1 MSKPLGVK
9 EKEIDFQSTEQ
20 ILPPS
25 PPGVCMCVFVVL
37 RFCVT
42 WTFCSDLMMSNV
54 VENWTQN
61 MQLQFIETWVLAS
74 SRELYE
80 VQIYTSTVCKAKWQM
95 PDDLKIDTTGLFGKA
110 ENLSSE
116 VYMSTISSA
125 EKNKNKK
132 LFDIIENWLLKYY

>member
-1 MSKPLGVK
+1 
-9 EKEIDFQSTEQ
+9 
-20 ILPPS
+20 
-25 PPGVCMCVFVVL
+25 
-37 RFCVT
+37 
-42 WTFCSDLMMSNV
+42 MSNV

>member
-1 MSKPLGVK
+1 
-9 EKEIDFQSTEQ
+9 
-20 ILPPS
+20 
-25 PPGVCMCVFVVL
+25 
-37 RFCVT
+37 
-42 WTFCSDLMMSNV
+42 
-54 VENWTQN
+54 
-61 MQLQFIETWVLAS
+61 
-74 SRELYE
+74 
-80 VQIYTSTVCKAKWQM
+80 M